1 MEREG
6 ENNYHIHNSIT
17 NMPGYEVSLIMRVMR
32 RPEMVDALK
41 RSLTQ
46 VMENGGIVRKI
57 ENLGEK
63 QLPYRIRAH
72 RQNFSYGQYFVVDF
86 DGPPTVIEP
95 LNEYFRRDIDII
107 RPSILNRASEQWPED
122 MVCEGPHDERYN
134 PMVKNLKKLKV
145 NVLQELEDANVKL
158 S

>member
-1 MEREG
+1 
-6 ENNYHIHNSIT
+6 
-17 NMPGYEVSLIMRVMR
+17 MPGYEVSLIMRVMR